1 MVHQDRV
8 SILLVDD
15 LPEKLFVLETVLE
28 ELGENVVIARS
39 GAEALQKVLLQDFA
53 VILMDVEMPG
63 IDGIETASLI
73 RKRRRS
79 ARTPIIFVTAY
90 ADDLRTT
97 QGYSLGAVESE
108 RVSPKSV
115 EGGEESGE
123 QRREKEEPTPVVG
136 GEEDGVL

>member
-79 ARTPIIFVTAY
+79 ARTPIILNDEHEY
-90 ADDLRTT
+90 E
-97 QGYSLGAVESE
+97 LGFD
-108 RVSPKSV
+108 R
-115 EGGEESGE
+115 
-123 QRREKEEPTPVVG
+123 QRLNG
-136 GEEDGVL
+136 